1 MSDVTK
7 DLTQFGYREL
17 GMAGD
22 LLKAIKT
29 DKDKTEY
36 LYNGVEL
43 QFNPNSGNV
52 FLSDEDYNVAM
63 MNGDDLEDFFS
74 CPICGHEGFK
84 EEMPHNED
92 SEECQE
98 YLKDIGAL

>member
-17 GMAGD
+17 DMAGD

-36 LYNGVEL
+36 LGDGVEL
-43 QFNPNSGNV
+43 WFNPDSGNV
-52 FLSDEDYNVAM
+52 FLCDEDYNTAM
-63 MNGDDLEDFFS
+63 MNGDDLEDFFC

-84 EEMPHNED
+84 EDMPHEGHNA
-92 SEECQE
+92 ECQE
-98 YLKDIGAL
+98 YLRDINAL